1 MMTITENSTSPKA
14 KKTFWRKKRFLF
26 LVSLLV
32 GILTVG
38 AAGIYAWYFWI
49 NPCDVNRVEKASTTL
64 ISQLNWYDSAYQFA
78 ATASQSRLTRPV
90 QVLQEIAMDTN
101 DIRVPAC
108 MQTTKA
114 ELVNYMR
121 TVVRAFQAYMQ
132 SETNEAVKDIL
143 DESTI
148 HFNNFTRE
156 LEAVKECAPY
166 CAPWD

>member
-1 MMTITENSTSPKA
+1 MKIIENSISPKA
-14 KKTFWRKKRFLF
+14 TEPIWKTKRFLF
-26 LVSLLV
+26 SVSILV
-32 GILTVG
+32 GLLIVG
-38 AAGIYAWYFWI
+38 SMGIYIWYFRM
-49 NPCDVNRVEKASTTL
+49 NACDVNRVEKASTTL